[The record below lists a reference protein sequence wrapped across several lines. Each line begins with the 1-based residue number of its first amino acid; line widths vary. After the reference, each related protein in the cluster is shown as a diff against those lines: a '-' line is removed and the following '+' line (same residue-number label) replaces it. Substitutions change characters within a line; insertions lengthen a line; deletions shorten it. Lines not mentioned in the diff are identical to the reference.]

1 MTDTVLAHRPA
12 VDYIV
17 ERTGGEIVRDSLRIY
32 REHFGVL
39 VAIYAAPML
48 PVMALSAYAVGSA
61 SPWATRAAEILP
73 WAVELFPVG
82 AVTVAVADICLGNRP
97 SLPSAY
103 RIMLANFWRYVVTYL
118 LFMLA
123 FAVGLVLLVIP
134 GLIVG
139 VWFMFSCQVCV
150 IERRGPVASLRRS
163 RRLVRGS
170 FWRCAG
176 IWLALLC
183 IVLLGA
189 ISLMVVFQLVA
200 TYAVGDWYVETW
212 TVLDD
217 VVNSAIT
224 LCAVPFMLT
233 GLVLL
238 YYDLRVRKENFDSA
252 SLMDELMH

>member
-1 MTDTVLAHRPA
+1 MTDTVLPHRPV

-39 VAIYAAPML
+39 IAIYAVPLL
-48 PVMALSAYAVGSA
+48 PVVALSAYAVGSGSA
-61 SPWATRAAEILP
+61 GAAGTAEALR
-73 WAVELFPVG
+73 WAVELFPTG
-82 AVTVAVADICLGNRP
+82 AVTVAVSDICLGNRP
-97 SLPSAY
+97 GLRSAY
-103 RIMLANFWRYVVTYL
+103 RIMFANFWRYVGTYL
-118 LFMLA
+118 LFVLA
-123 FAVGLVLLVIP
+123 FAAGLVLLVVP
-134 GLIVG
+134 GLIAA

-163 RRLVRGS
+163 RRLVQGS

-176 IWLALLC
+176 IWLAMLC
-183 IVLLGA
+183 IVVLGA
-189 ISLMVVFQLVA
+189 VLLMVVFQLFA
-200 TYAVGDWYVETW
+200 AYAVGDWYTETW

-217 VVNSAIT
+217 LVNAAIT
-224 LCAVPFMLT
+224 FCIVPLMLT

-238 YYDLRVRKENFDSA
+238 YYDLRIRKENFDSA